1 MTDSVNTRE
10 LVLEMLLEINEK
22 GQYSHLI
29 LRDVLNKYQ
38 YLSKQ
43 ERSFLTRVTEGTL
56 ELTIG
61 KKVLVLEAGDSIY
74 FDATQPHAMRALNGK
89 AVKFLAIIF

>member
-1 MTDSVNTRE
+1 M
-10 LVLEMLLEINEK
+10 
-22 GQYSHLI
+22 
-29 LRDVLNKYQ
+29 
-38 YLSKQ
+38 
-43 ERSFLTRVTEGTL
+43 VTEGTL